1 MNFMR
6 LATSVAILLMTINLK
21 ADKIDTSGLPITVEI
36 DTTLCDGI
44 TFEDPNGTF
53 NQAGMYVDTF
63 ALGACDSIRILNL
76 SYFDPPMQIITQA
89 CASDFPGPSAPSEY
103 ISVIQDENGCDQLN
117 IQTVLP
123 VTPDNVTDVEICPGE
138 LFIWMDQFITETG
151 SYQEILFDA
160 NGCEFTEILRV
171 FEKPA
176 AECLVS
182 TEADLISTHLKL
194 YPNPAQSYI
203 LVSGLESSQKSH
215 RVELISS
222 TGQAISTTTTSA
234 SELRLD
240 ISTLPAGLYTAKISA
255 EGARGVKTVSF
266 VKE

>member
-1 MNFMR
+1 MR
-6 LATSVAILLMTINLK
+6 LALATAMLLLSINLK

-36 DTTLCDGI
+36 DTTLCDGL

-63 ALGACDSIRILNL
+63 AIGACDSIRILNL
-76 SYFDPPMQIITQA
+76 SYFDPPMEIISFVCQN
-89 CASDFPGPSAPSEY
+89 DEIPGTYTA
-103 ISVIQDENGCDQLN
+103 VTQDENGCDQTN
-117 IQTVLP
+117 ILTVLP
-123 VTPDNVTDVEICPGE
+123 ATPDNVTDVEICPGE
-138 LFIWMDQFITETG
+138 LIIWMDQFITEEG
-151 SYQEILFDA
+151 SYQEIQVDA

-182 TEADLISTHLKL
+182 TEAELLSTHIKL
-194 YPNPAQSYI
+194 YPNPAQTYV
-203 LVSGLESSQKSH
+203 LVQGLESSHKSH

-222 TGQAISTTTTSA
+222 TGQAISTMTTQA
-234 SELRLD
+234 SELRID

-255 EGARGVKTVSF
+255 EGTKGVKAISF
-266 VKE
+266 IKE